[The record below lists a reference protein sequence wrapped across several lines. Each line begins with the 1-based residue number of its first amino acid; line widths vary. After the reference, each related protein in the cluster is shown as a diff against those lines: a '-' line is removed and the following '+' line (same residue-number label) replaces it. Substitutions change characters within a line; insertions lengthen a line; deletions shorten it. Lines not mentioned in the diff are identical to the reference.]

1 MRSLRPLGKNLLFLH
16 QSVLGEMPRMTFR
29 GITSPVDNEICS
41 ILDFAERTSDLTTQL
56 GSYFSWTVSQGGMA
70 VEQRT
75 KQVCHGDTFL
85 CASQV
90 VLLIPYTSG
99 MSASYK

>member
-1 MRSLRPLGKNLLFLH
+1 
-16 QSVLGEMPRMTFR
+16 MTFR

-85 CASQV
+85 LCLASRIAHPVHKRHVSFIQMIRSH
-90 VLLIPYTSG
+90 LNRFIQGSRLSID
-99 MSASYK
+99 